1 MAASMRVEIV
11 SPDRVLFS
19 GEATQVVTKTTEGEI
34 AFLANH
40 APFLG
45 SLVENQTRIYLTDGS
60 VKEFDLAGG
69 FVEVSNSQVSIL
81 SA

>member
-1 MAASMRVEIV
+1 MKVEVV
-11 SPDRVLFS
+11 SPDEVVFS
-19 GEATQVVTKTTEGEI
+19 GEATEVVTKTTEGEI
-34 AFLANH
+34 AFMANH

-45 SLVENQTRIYLTDGS
+45 SLVECQTRVYLTDGTI
-60 VKEFDLAGG
+60 KEFAVTGG